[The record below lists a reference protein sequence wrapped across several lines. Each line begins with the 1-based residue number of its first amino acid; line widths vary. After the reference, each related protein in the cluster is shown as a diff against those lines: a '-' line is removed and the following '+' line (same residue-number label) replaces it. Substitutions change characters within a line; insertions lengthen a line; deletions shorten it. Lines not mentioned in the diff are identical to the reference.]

1 MHNLKNIDLEIPK
14 KEFIV
19 ITGVSGSGKS
29 SLAFD
34 TIYAEGQRRYVES
47 LSSYARQ
54 FLDRIEKPKIDKITG
69 LCPAIALEQKISS
82 SNPRSTVGTKTEI
95 YDYLKL
101 LFSRFGKIF
110 SPISGKEVKKD
121 SISEIIDQ
129 IKKQSLPSIHVVN
142 KVDRFKDKTKILEF
156 LKNHSYLE
164 VFSDVIPVSAKYQ
177 KNLDSLLSVI
187 KDYLPHNELDY
198 DDKLSTDQDLHFR
211 ISEALRER
219 LMENLKDELPYK
231 FNCAIETMEDKGKV
245 FLIEIAILVNK
256 QAHKKIIIGKEGQL
270 LKKIGSE
277 ARAEIE
283 KILNRQV
290 YLSTYIRVVKPGRRK

>member
-1 MHNLKNIDLEIPK
+1 MPEK
-14 KEFIV
+14 K
-19 ITGVSGSGKS
+19 SGYVAIIGRPNVGKS
-29 SLAFD
+29 TLINALIGEKVTIVTSKPQTTVQNIIGILNDDDSQIILVDTPGLVSNKQIASQKKTYNRSVVDALASSD
-34 TIYAEGQRRYVES
+34 VIVM
-47 LSSYARQ
+47 LSEANKWTKTDEQ
-54 FLDRIEKPKIDKITG
+54 LLDKI
-69 LCPAIALEQKISS
+69 
-82 SNPRSTVGTKTEI
+82 R
-95 YDYLKL
+95 
-101 LFSRFGKIF
+101 
-110 SPISGKEVKKD
+110 
-121 SISEIIDQ
+121 
-129 IKKQSLPSIHVVN
+129 KQSLPSIHVVN